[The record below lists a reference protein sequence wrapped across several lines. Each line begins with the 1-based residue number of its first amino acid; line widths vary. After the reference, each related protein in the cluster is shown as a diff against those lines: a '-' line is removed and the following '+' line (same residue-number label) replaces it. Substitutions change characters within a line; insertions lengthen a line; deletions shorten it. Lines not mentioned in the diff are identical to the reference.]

1 MKRILVALDE
11 SDASAHAAEFVN
23 SFFADREE
31 YEILALNVASIP
43 VPWVDAGIGYAGV
56 YPYAYAGPYGP
67 GTDADVITE
76 VEVER
81 GEETIEA
88 SGLTSD
94 DAIVEFGEPV
104 SAICTAAVDHAVDLI
119 VVGSH
124 DKGFFKR
131 VLAGSVSEALVRKAP
146 KPVLVVR

>member
-1 MKRILVALDE
+1 VKRILVALDE
-11 SDASAHAAEFVN
+11 SEASAHAAEFVN
-23 SFFADREE
+23 SFFSDRDE

-56 YPYAYAGPYGP
+56 YPYSYSGPYGP

-76 VEVER
+76 VELAR
-81 GEETIEA
+81 GEEAIEA
-88 SGLTSD
+88 SGVASGEH
-94 DAIVEFGEPV
+94 IVEFGEPV
-104 SAICTAAVDHAVDLI
+104 SAISAAAVDHDVDLI

-131 VLAGSVSEALVRKAP
+131 VLVGSVSEGLVRKAP
-146 KPVLVVR
+146 RPVLVVR

>member
-1 MKRILVALDE
+1 VKRILVALDE

-23 SFFADREE
+23 RFFSDRSE
-31 YEILALNVASIP
+31 YEILALNVASVP

-56 YPYAYAGPYGP
+56 YPYSYAGPYGP
-67 GTDADVITE
+67 GTDTDVITE

-81 GEETIEA
+81 GEEAIHA
-88 SGLTSD
+88 SGVENA
-94 DAIVEFGEPV
+94 DALVEFGEPV
-104 SAICTAAVDHAVDLI
+104 SAISAAAVDHDVDLI

-146 KPVLVVR
+146 RPVLVVR